1 LISTIKKLLNNKD
14 EKFVLKER
22 FTKSDFTKLYKLF
35 NKKILDFLS
44 KKVSSREIAEDLTA
58 EVFEKVFKTLG
69 DYQWQGISVS
79 AWIYRIARNHLIDY
93 YRKNNK
99 FKDDKSFDDVVN
111 IVESNLP
118 TAETEIVRD
127 EEDVILY
134 KAIRELNEEDQYL
147 IYYKFFED
155 MSNSQ
160 IAQIVEQTET
170 NVGTRLHRI
179 RKKMEKLISKKSNEK
194 VF

>member
-1 LISTIKKLLNNKD
+1 MT
-14 EKFVLKER
+14 E
-22 FTKSDFTKLYKLF
+22 
-35 NKKILDFLS
+35 
-44 KKVSSREIAEDLTA
+44 EI
-58 EVFEKVFKTLG
+58 FEKVFKTMG

-93 YRKNNK
+93 YRKQNK
-99 FKDDKSFDDVVN
+99 YKNDKSFDDVVN

-127 EEDVILY
+127 EEDIILY
-134 KAIRELNEEDQYL
+134 RAIRELDEEDQYL
-147 IYYKFFED
+147 VYYKFFEG

-160 IAQIVEQTET
+160 ISQIIGQTET

-179 RKKMEKLISKKSNEK
+179 RKRMKKLIDNKSNEQ

>member
-1 LISTIKKLLNNKD
+1 M
-14 EKFVLKER
+14 LKER
-22 FTKSDFTKLYKLF
+22 FSKSDFTKLYKLF

-44 KKVSSREIAEDLTA
+44 KKVASKEIAEDLTA
-58 EVFEKVFKTLG
+58 EVFEKVFKTID

-93 YRKNNK
+93 YRKQNK

-127 EEDVILY
+127 EEDIILY
-134 KAIRELNEEDQYL
+134 RAIRELGEADQYL

-160 IAQIVEQTET
+160 IAQIVGQTET

-179 RKKMEKLISKKSNEK
+179 RKKMEKLIGKQSNEQ
-194 VF
+194 VY

>member
-1 LISTIKKLLNNKD
+1 LT
-14 EKFVLKER
+14 E
-22 FTKSDFTKLYKLF
+22 
-35 NKKILDFLS
+35 
-44 KKVSSREIAEDLTA
+44 EI
-58 EVFEKVFKTLG
+58 FEKVFKTMG

-93 YRKNNK
+93 YRKQNK
-99 FKDDKSFDDVVN
+99 YKNDKSFDDVVN

-127 EEDVILY
+127 EEDIILY
-134 KAIRELNEEDQYL
+134 RAIRELDEEDQYL
-147 IYYKFFED
+147 VYYKFFEG

-160 IAQIVEQTET
+160 ISQIIGQTET

-179 RKKMEKLISKKSNEK
+179 RKKMKKLIDNKSNEQ